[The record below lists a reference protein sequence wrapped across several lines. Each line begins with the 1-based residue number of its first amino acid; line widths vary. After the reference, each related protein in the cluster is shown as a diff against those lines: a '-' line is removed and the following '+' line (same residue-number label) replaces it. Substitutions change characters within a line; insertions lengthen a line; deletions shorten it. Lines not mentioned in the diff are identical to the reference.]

1 MWQQLPINHHKN
13 SPKIIARPA
22 QGAIYDAE
30 KNVTEL
36 VQVVVQK
43 LAQRAAVVGAAGLL
57 SIDGVQG
64 VVPKNSEAV

>member
-22 QGAIYDAE
+22 ESAIDDAE

-36 VQVVVQK
+36 VKVVVQK
-43 LAQRAAVVGAAGLL
+43 LAQRAAVVSAAGLL
-57 SIDGVQG
+57 AVDGVQG